1 MDNSTAFWNIIFPTI
16 SPFAII
22 IVFFL
27 LWRIIRRLE
36 QRKWKPIT
44 ARVLRIEKIDKKD
57 RDGVLEPRQYKLD
70 LVFQW
75 QGVDWHRSW
84 IFPRIYDLPKAGDIL
99 QLRYH
104 PQKEDFQLVTSLAE
118 KQKIR
123 HARLVLLLV
132 IGIVI
137 FVPSVLFGFAA
148 LSFAAGATYPFR
160 KRSMVIF
167 CSAAS
172 CYILGRAYLWSPP
185 HPPQNRIGRISA
197 YRCASPRIPQRQR
210 GRCLRILSRQ
220 SQRSGKRSHP
230 CPSSIARIMKSA
242 NGLLFI

>member
-36 QRKWKPIT
+36 QRKWKLIT

-137 FVPSVLFGFAA
+137 FVPSVLFGLLLFHLPQEQHI
-148 LSFAAGATYPFR
+148 LSESAVWFF
-160 KRSMVIF
+160 F

-220 SQRSGKRSHP
+220 SQRSGKRSYPAH
-230 CPSSIARIMKSA
+230 R
-242 NGLLFI
+242 L